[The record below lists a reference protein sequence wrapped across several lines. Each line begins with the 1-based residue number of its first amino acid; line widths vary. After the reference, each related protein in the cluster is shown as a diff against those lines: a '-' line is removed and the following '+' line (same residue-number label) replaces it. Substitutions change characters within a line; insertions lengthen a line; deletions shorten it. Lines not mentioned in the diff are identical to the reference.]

1 VLDNP
6 ILQHF
11 AVFDHRHWPTE
22 HEALEAFG
30 KAEINELYKHYKDFF
45 PDTTLEGLLD
55 TWIDLKEEISKSP
68 GLKQRPFK
76 SLWSHMLVTFS
87 GEYMSVLRLVAI
99 MLLIPLDTSE
109 AERIFSL
116 MNDIKTSERSSL
128 GQRNLANL
136 MFWHYHGRNM
146 KAWEVPVQEILKEFH
161 ELVKGSK
168 RGRQAHPAAAPI
180 KYAFPLA
187 ED

>member
-1 VLDNP
+1 
-6 ILQHF
+6 
-11 AVFDHRHWPTE
+11 
-22 HEALEAFG
+22 
-30 KAEINELYKHYKDFF
+30 
-45 PDTTLEGLLD
+45 
-55 TWIDLKEEISKSP
+55 
-68 GLKQRPFK
+68 
-76 SLWSHMLVTFS
+76 
-87 GEYMSVLRLVAI
+87 MSALRLVAI

-116 MNDIKTSERSSL
+116 MNTSRRL

-161 ELVKGSK
+161 ELVKGSQ
-168 RGRQAHPAAAPI
+168 RGRHAHPAAVPI